1 MNRISKLISAII
13 LLITVVIA
21 TGCTKPDEPNN
32 NGGGGDNNGGS
43 NNGSNGGGGSGHY
56 TISVS
61 VYPTTASGSIIGAG
75 TYQGGQSCTLQ
86 AIANYGYSFSKWT
99 NIYGTQVSTDE
110 NYTFTVNGD
119 RDLVAF
125 FNTNKYTIS
134 VSTNPNNGGSVS
146 GGGEFFYGQFCSL
159 TATAA
164 SGYTFANWTANDTVF
179 STNALCRF
187 AVDGNRTL
195 VANFVYLGGDNV
207 LEGAIDGK
215 FTINASGDQVYFS
228 QGNLQYTKST
238 QTWSFMDNQYDMVET
253 TNQNVGYNYENQ
265 DVVSLFGYGTSGWN
279 SGNDLF
285 LISCYHPW
293 DTDNSLTTEF
303 GCTHYLHSDL
313 QGFDINADWGVFNA
327 IINGENQA
335 GLWRTLT
342 TDEWKYVLYTRSTT
356 SGIRFAKACVNS
368 VNGVILL
375 PDDWNSNYYSFDST
389 NTGSSTFNSNTITVS
404 QWGTLEQYGAIFLPA
419 AGYRYGTLVSDVNSD
434 GYYWSASCYGW
445 DNNGAWSVRFCDS
458 FLRMDTSPN
467 FYGTSVRLVHDV
479 D

>member
-1 MNRISKLISAII
+1 MNRLSKVISAIM
-13 LLITVVIA
+13 LIIAVVIA

-32 NGGGGDNNGGS
+32 NGGGGDNNGSG
-43 NNGSNGGGGSGHY
+43 NNGGNGGGGSGYY

-61 VYPTTASGSIIGAG
+61 VSPTTASGSIIGAG

-99 NIYGTQVSTDE
+99 NIYGTQVSTDV

-119 RDLVAF
+119 RDLVAI

-134 VSTNPNNGGSVS
+134 VSANPNNGGSVS

-179 STNALCRF
+179 SSNALCRF

-238 QTWSFMDNQYDMVET
+238 QT
-253 TNQNVGYNYENQ
+253 
-265 DVVSLFGYGTSGWN
+265 
-279 SGNDLF
+279 
-285 LISCYHPW
+285 
-293 DTDNSLTTEF
+293 
-303 GCTHYLHSDL
+303 
-313 QGFDINADWGVFNA
+313 
-327 IINGENQA
+327 
-335 GLWRTLT
+335 
-342 TDEWKYVLYTRSTT
+342 
-356 SGIRFAKACVNS
+356 
-368 VNGVILL
+368 
-375 PDDWNSNYYSFDST
+375 
-389 NTGSSTFNSNTITVS
+389 
-404 QWGTLEQYGAIFLPA
+404 
-419 AGYRYGTLVSDVNSD
+419 
-434 GYYWSASCYGW
+434 
-445 DNNGAWSVRFCDS
+445 
-458 FLRMDTSPN
+458 
-467 FYGTSVRLVHDV
+467 
-479 D
+479 